1 MPTCLTEVKIEEH
14 LPDNNHPSGGSP
26 MNATVAQPID
36 ADPTPLLAIVVKLAD
51 EGIPIRAIAR
61 SVKISSSELYEMLRD
76 ALEAGLLVEIP
87 KDDWPA
93 GTSRSARA
101 LFNGTFLET
110 EVALANACARF
121 FKASPLEAAMLAVML
136 RRNEVTK
143 EQLHTVVERKR
154 QGKPPT
160 DQKIVDVMICKLRK
174 KLLPHDIIIETM
186 WGMGY
191 LIPLAGRELTMKL
204 LLAAGSN

>member
-1 MPTCLTEVKIEEH
+1 
-14 LPDNNHPSGGSP
+14 
-26 MNATVAQPID
+26 MNAITCATIDPCFSQP
-36 ADPTPLLAIVVKLAD
+36 ADPLPLSSIVVRLAD

-61 SVKISSSELYEMLRD
+61 AVKITSGDLYEMLRD
-76 ALEAGLLVEIP
+76 ALDAGTLVEIP
-87 KDDWPA
+87 KDDWPV

-110 EVALANACARF
+110 ELALANACARF

-154 QGKPPT
+154 QGKEAT

-174 KLLPHDIIIETM
+174 KLRPHDIVIETM
-186 WGMGY
+186 WSMGY
-191 LIPLAGRELTMKL
+191 MITLANRELTMKL
-204 LLAAGSN
+204 LLAAGST